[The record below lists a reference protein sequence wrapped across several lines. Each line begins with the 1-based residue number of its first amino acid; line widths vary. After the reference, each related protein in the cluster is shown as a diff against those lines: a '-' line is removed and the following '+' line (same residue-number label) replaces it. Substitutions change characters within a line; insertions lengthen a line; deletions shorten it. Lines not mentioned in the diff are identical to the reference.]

1 MKKEFKNVIFENCEL
16 IKNDPLLD
24 NQIHLE
30 STQRRLFLNISSNFE
45 LALNNLEWNNRVEVL
60 MDPDKSPDFNI
71 KLEGDLLHKRFKF
84 YLEAFVLSE
93 KQRKLGISCH
103 NTYCN
108 WLLSFDENNQKRWNR
123 LMKKMLN
130 LDELIRGVKKR
141 KFIFNKRKFN
151 SLLTEYVHENQA
163 SRYFYNCNIDE
174 LIGAINIE
182 YCKSSMSFFENYNE
196 ISSCAHD
203 ERRNEIFSDCI
214 EKLRQSITDI
224 FELITLF
231 YDIKIKLP
239 EKQSSIG
246 S

>member
-1 MKKEFKNVIFENCEL
+1 MKKDFKNVIFENCEL

-30 STQRRLFLNISSNFE
+30 STQRRLFQYIPSNFE
-45 LALNNLEWNNRVEVL
+45 LALNNKEWNNRVEVL
-60 MDPDKSPDFNI
+60 KDPDKSPDFDI
-71 KLEGDLLHKRFKF
+71 KLEQTLLHERFDF
-84 YLEAFVLSE
+84 YLKALELSE
-93 KQRKLGISCH
+93 NQRKLGISCH
-103 NTYCN
+103 NTYCK

-123 LMKKMLN
+123 LKKKLLN

-151 SLLTEYVHENQA
+151 TLLTEYVLENQT

-182 YCKSSMSFFENYNE
+182 YCKNTMSFFENYNE

-203 ERRNEIFSDCI
+203 EKRNEIFSDRI
-214 EKLRQSITDI
+214 EKMRQSITDI

-231 YDIKIKLP
+231 YDIKTKLA

>member
-30 STQRRLFLNISSNFE
+30 STQRRLFQYIPSNFE
-45 LALNNLEWNNRVEVL
+45 LALNNKEWNNRVEVL
-60 MDPDKSPDFNI
+60 KDPDKSPDFDI
-71 KLEGDLLHKRFKF
+71 KLEQTLLHERFDF
-84 YLEAFVLSE
+84 YLKAFELSE

-141 KFIFNKRKFN
+141 KFIFNKRKLN
-151 SLLTEYVHENQA
+151 SLLTEYVLENQA

-182 YCKSSMSFFENYNE
+182 YCKNSMSFFENYNE

-203 ERRNEIFSDCI
+203 EKRNEIFSDRI
-214 EKLRQSITDI
+214 EKMRQSITDI

-231 YDIKIKLP
+231 YDIKTKLP
-239 EKQSSIG
+239 
-246 S
+246 

>member
-1 MKKEFKNVIFENCEL
+1 MTNKLKSKLFNNIKL
-16 IKNDPLLD
+16 ILNDPLLD

-30 STQRRLFLNISSNFE
+30 STQRRLFLNISSNIE
-45 LALNNLEWNNRVEVL
+45 LALKNLEWNNRVEVL

-71 KLEGDLLHKRFKF
+71 KLERDLLHERFNF
-84 YLEAFVLSE
+84 YLKAFVVSE
-93 KQRKLGISCH
+93 EQRKLGISCH

-108 WLLSFDENNQKRWNR
+108 WLQSFDENNQKRWNR

-130 LDELIRGVKKR
+130 LDYLIGGLKKR
-141 KFIFNKRKFN
+141 DFILNKGKFN

-203 ERRNEIFSDCI
+203 ERRNEIFSDRI
-214 EKLRQSITDI
+214 EKMRQSITDI

-231 YDIKIKLP
+231 YDIKTKLP

>member
-1 MKKEFKNVIFENCEL
+1 MTNKLKSKLFNNIKL
-16 IKNDPLLD
+16 ILNDPLLD

-30 STQRRLFLNISSNFE
+30 STQRRLFLNISSNIE
-45 LALNNLEWNNRVEVL
+45 LALKNLEWNNRVEVL

-71 KLEGDLLHKRFKF
+71 KLERDLLHERFNF
-84 YLEAFVLSE
+84 YLKAFVVSE
-93 KQRKLGISCH
+93 EQRKLGISCH

-108 WLLSFDENNQKRWNR
+108 WLQSFDENNQKRWNR

-130 LDELIRGVKKR
+130 LDYLIGGLKKR
-141 KFIFNKRKFN
+141 DFILNKGKFN

-214 EKLRQSITDI
+214 EKMRQSITDI

>member
-108 WLLSFDENNQKRWNR
+108 WLQSFDENNQKRWNR

-130 LDELIRGVKKR
+130 LDYLIGGLKKR
-141 KFIFNKRKFN
+141 DFILNKGKFN
-151 SLLTEYVHENQA
+151 SLLTEYVLENQA

-214 EKLRQSITDI
+214 EKMRQSITDI

>member
-1 MKKEFKNVIFENCEL
+1 MTNKLKSKLFNNIKL
-16 IKNDPLLD
+16 ILNDPLLD

-30 STQRRLFLNISSNFE
+30 STQRRLFLNISSNIE
-45 LALNNLEWNNRVEVL
+45 LALKNLEWNNRVEVL
-60 MDPDKSPDFNI
+60 MDPDKSPNFNI
-71 KLEGDLLHKRFKF
+71 KLERDLLHERFNF
-84 YLEAFVLSE
+84 YLKAFVVSE
-93 KQRKLGISCH
+93 EQRKLGISCH

-108 WLLSFDENNQKRWNR
+108 WLQSFDENNQKRWNR

-130 LDELIRGVKKR
+130 LDYLIGGLKKR
-141 KFIFNKRKFN
+141 DFILNKGKFN

-214 EKLRQSITDI
+214 EKMRQSITDI

>member
-1 MKKEFKNVIFENCEL
+1 MTNKLKSKLFNNIKL
-16 IKNDPLLD
+16 ILNDPLLD

-30 STQRRLFLNISSNFE
+30 STQRRLFLNISSNIE
-45 LALNNLEWNNRVEVL
+45 LALKNLEWNNRVEVL

-71 KLEGDLLHKRFKF
+71 KLERDLLHERFNF
-84 YLEAFVLSE
+84 YLKAFVVSE
-93 KQRKLGISCH
+93 EQRKLGISCH

-108 WLLSFDENNQKRWNR
+108 WLQSFDENNQKRWNR

-130 LDELIRGVKKR
+130 LDYLIGGLKKR
-141 KFIFNKRKFN
+141 DFILNKGKFN

-203 ERRNEIFSDCI
+203 ERRNEIFSDRI
-214 EKLRQSITDI
+214 EKMRQSITDI

>member
-93 KQRKLGISCH
+93 KQRKLGISCN

-108 WLLSFDENNQKRWNR
+108 WLLSFDENNRKRWNR

-130 LDELIRGVKKR
+130 LDYLIGGLKKR
-141 KFIFNKRKFN
+141 DFILNKGKFN
-151 SLLTEYVHENQA
+151 SLLTEYVLENQA
-163 SRYFYNCNIDE
+163 SSYFYNCNIDE

-182 YCKSSMSFFENYNE
+182 YCKNTMSFFENYNE

>member
-1 MKKEFKNVIFENCEL
+1 MKEEFENVIFENCEL

-71 KLEGDLLHKRFKF
+71 KLEGDLLHERFDF

-108 WLLSFDENNQKRWNR
+108 WLLTRVSQIKNLSKSRSTLG
-123 LMKKMLN
+123 LMLFKN
-130 LDELIRGVKKR
+130 L
-141 KFIFNKRKFN
+141 
-151 SLLTEYVHENQA
+151 Y
-163 SRYFYNCNIDE
+163 
-174 LIGAINIE
+174 
-182 YCKSSMSFFENYNE
+182 
-196 ISSCAHD
+196 
-203 ERRNEIFSDCI
+203 
-214 EKLRQSITDI
+214 
-224 FELITLF
+224 
-231 YDIKIKLP
+231 
-239 EKQSSIG
+239 
-246 S
+246 

>member
-151 SLLTEYVHENQA
+151 SLLTEYVLENQA

>member
-1 MKKEFKNVIFENCEL
+1 MTKNLKNQIFENCKL
-16 IKNDPLLD
+16 IKKDPLLD
-24 NQIHLE
+24 NQVHLE

-71 KLEGDLLHKRFKF
+71 KLEGDLLHERFKF
-84 YLEAFVLSE
+84 YLKAFVLSE

-151 SLLTEYVHENQA
+151 SLLTEYVLENQA

-203 ERRNEIFSDCI
+203 ERRNEIFSDRI
-214 EKLRQSITDI
+214 EKMRQSITDI

>member
-30 STQRRLFLNISSNFE
+30 STQRRLFINISSNFE

-108 WLLSFDENNQKRWNR
+108 WLQSFDENNQKRWNR

-130 LDELIRGVKKR
+130 LDYLIGGLKKR
-141 KFIFNKRKFN
+141 DFILNKGKFN
-151 SLLTEYVHENQA
+151 SLLTEYVLENQA

-182 YCKSSMSFFENYNE
+182 YCKSSMSFFEKYNE

-214 EKLRQSITDI
+214 EKMRQSITDI

>member
-1 MKKEFKNVIFENCEL
+1 MKEEFKNVIFENCEL

-60 MDPDKSPDFNI
+60 MDPDKSPDFDI
-71 KLEGDLLHKRFKF
+71 KLEQSLLHVRFDF
-84 YLEAFVLSE
+84 YLKAFVVSE
-93 KQRKLGISCH
+93 EQRKLGISCY

-108 WLLSFDENNQKRWNR
+108 WLQSFDENNQKRWNR

-151 SLLTEYVHENQA
+151 SLLTEYVLENQA
-163 SRYFYNCNIDE
+163 CRYFYNCNIDE

>member
-1 MKKEFKNVIFENCEL
+1 MTNKLKSKLFNNIKL
-16 IKNDPLLD
+16 ILNDPLLD

-30 STQRRLFLNISSNFE
+30 STQRRLFLNISSNIE
-45 LALNNLEWNNRVEVL
+45 LALKNLEWNNRVEVL

-71 KLEGDLLHKRFKF
+71 KLERDLLHERFNF
-84 YLEAFVLSE
+84 YLKAFVVSE
-93 KQRKLGISCH
+93 EQRKLGISCH

-108 WLLSFDENNQKRWNR
+108 WLQSFDENNQKRWNR

-130 LDELIRGVKKR
+130 LDYLIGGLKKR
-141 KFIFNKRKFN
+141 DFILNKGKFN

-182 YCKSSMSFFENYNE
+182 YCKSSMNFFENYNE

-203 ERRNEIFSDCI
+203 ERRNEIFSDRI
-214 EKLRQSITDI
+214 EKMRQSITDI

-231 YDIKIKLP
+231 YDIKTKLP

>member
-45 LALNNLEWNNRVEVL
+45 LALNNKEWNNRVEVL

-71 KLEGDLLHKRFKF
+71 KLEGDLLHKRFDF

-130 LDELIRGVKKR
+130 LDELIRGGKKR

-151 SLLTEYVHENQA
+151 SLLTEYVLENQA

>member
-1 MKKEFKNVIFENCEL
+1 MTNKLKSKLFNNIKL
-16 IKNDPLLD
+16 ILNDPLLD

-30 STQRRLFLNISSNFE
+30 STQRRLFLNISSNIE
-45 LALNNLEWNNRVEVL
+45 LALKNLEWNNRVEVL

-71 KLEGDLLHKRFKF
+71 KLERDLLHERFNF
-84 YLEAFVLSE
+84 YLKAFVVSE
-93 KQRKLGISCH
+93 EQRKLGISCH

-108 WLLSFDENNQKRWNR
+108 WLQSFDENNQKRWNR

-130 LDELIRGVKKR
+130 LDYLIGGLKKR
-141 KFIFNKRKFN
+141 DFILNKGKFN

-203 ERRNEIFSDCI
+203 ERRNEIFSDRI
-214 EKLRQSITDI
+214 EKMSQSITDI

-231 YDIKIKLP
+231 YDIKTKLP

>member
-1 MKKEFKNVIFENCEL
+1 MTKNLKNQIFENCKL
-16 IKNDPLLD
+16 IKKDPLLD
-24 NQIHLE
+24 NQVHLE

-45 LALNNLEWNNRVEVL
+45 LALNNLEWNTRVEVL

-71 KLEGDLLHKRFKF
+71 KLEGDLLHERFKF
-84 YLEAFVLSE
+84 YLKAFVLSE

-151 SLLTEYVHENQA
+151 SLLTEYVLENQA

-203 ERRNEIFSDCI
+203 ERRNESFSDCI

>member
-30 STQRRLFLNISSNFE
+30 STQRRLFLNITSNFE

-60 MDPDKSPDFNI
+60 MDPDKSPDFDI
-71 KLEGDLLHKRFKF
+71 KLEQSLLHVRFDF
-84 YLEAFVLSE
+84 YLKAFVVSE
-93 KQRKLGISCH
+93 EQRKLGISCH

-130 LDELIRGVKKR
+130 LDELIREVKKR

-151 SLLTEYVHENQA
+151 TLLMEYVLENQT

-182 YCKSSMSFFENYNE
+182 YCKNSMSFFENYNE
-196 ISSCAHD
+196 ISPCAHD
-203 ERRNEIFSDCI
+203 EKRNEIFSDRI
-214 EKLRQSITDI
+214 EKMRQSITDI

-231 YDIKIKLP
+231 YDIKTKLP

>member
-1 MKKEFKNVIFENCEL
+1 MTKNLKNQIFENCKL

-24 NQIHLE
+24 NQVHLE

-130 LDELIRGVKKR
+130 LDELIREVKKR

-151 SLLTEYVHENQA
+151 TLLTEYVLENQT
-163 SRYFYNCNIDE
+163 SRYFYN
-174 LIGAINIE
+174 
-182 YCKSSMSFFENYNE
+182 
-196 ISSCAHD
+196 
-203 ERRNEIFSDCI
+203 
-214 EKLRQSITDI
+214 
-224 FELITLF
+224 
-231 YDIKIKLP
+231 
-239 EKQSSIG
+239 
-246 S
+246 

>member
-108 WLLSFDENNQKRWNR
+108 WLLSFDKNNQKRWNR

-151 SLLTEYVHENQA
+151 SLLTEYVLENQA

>member
-1 MKKEFKNVIFENCEL
+1 MTKNLKNQIFENCKL
-16 IKNDPLLD
+16 IKKDPLLD
-24 NQIHLE
+24 NQVHLE
-30 STQRRLFLNISSNFE
+30 ITQRRLFQCISSNFE
-45 LALNNLEWNNRVEVL
+45 LALNNKEWNNRVEVL

-71 KLEGDLLHKRFKF
+71 KLEQRLLHERFKF
-84 YLEAFVLSE
+84 YLKAFVLSE

-130 LDELIRGVKKR
+130 LDELIREVKKR

-151 SLLTEYVHENQA
+151 SLLTEYVLENQA

-224 FELITLF
+224 FKLITLF

-239 EKQSSIG
+239 EKQRSIG

>member
-30 STQRRLFLNISSNFE
+30 STQRRLFLYISSNFE
-45 LALNNLEWNNRVEVL
+45 LALNNKEWNNRVEVL
-60 MDPDKSPDFNI
+60 KDPDKSPDFDI
-71 KLEGDLLHKRFKF
+71 KLEGDLLHVRFDF
-84 YLEAFVLSE
+84 YLKAFELSE
-93 KQRKLGISCH
+93 TQRKLGISCH

-130 LDELIRGVKKR
+130 LDELIREVKKR
-141 KFIFNKRKFN
+141 EFKLNKGKFN
-151 SLLTEYVHENQA
+151 TLLTEYVLENQT

-182 YCKSSMSFFENYNE
+182 YCKNSMSFFENYNE

-203 ERRNEIFSDCI
+203 EKRNEIFSDRI
-214 EKLRQSITDI
+214 EKMRQSITDI

-231 YDIKIKLP
+231 CDIKTKLP

>member
-30 STQRRLFLNISSNFE
+30 STQRRLFINISSNFE

-71 KLEGDLLHKRFKF
+71 KLEGDLLHERFNF
-84 YLEAFVLSE
+84 YLKAFVVSE
-93 KQRKLGISCH
+93 EQRKLGISCH

-108 WLLSFDENNQKRWNR
+108 WLQSFDENNQKRWNR

-130 LDELIRGVKKR
+130 LDYLIGGLKKR
-141 KFIFNKRKFN
+141 DFILNKGKFN

-214 EKLRQSITDI
+214 EKMRQSITDI

>member
-1 MKKEFKNVIFENCEL
+1 M
-16 IKNDPLLD
+16 
-24 NQIHLE
+24 
-30 STQRRLFLNISSNFE
+30 
-45 LALNNLEWNNRVEVL
+45 
-60 MDPDKSPDFNI
+60 
-71 KLEGDLLHKRFKF
+71 
-84 YLEAFVLSE
+84 LSE

-130 LDELIRGVKKR
+130 LDELIREVKKR

-151 SLLTEYVHENQA
+151 TLLTEYVLENQT

-182 YCKSSMSFFENYNE
+182 YCKNSMSFFENYNE

-203 ERRNEIFSDCI
+203 EKRNEIFSDRI
-214 EKLRQSITDI
+214 EKMRQSITDI
-224 FELITLF
+224 FEQITLF
-231 YDIKIKLP
+231 YDIKTKLP